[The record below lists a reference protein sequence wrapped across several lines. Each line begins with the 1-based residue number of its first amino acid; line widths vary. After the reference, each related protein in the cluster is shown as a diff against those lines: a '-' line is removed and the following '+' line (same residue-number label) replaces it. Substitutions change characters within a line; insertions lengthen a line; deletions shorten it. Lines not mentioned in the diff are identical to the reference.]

1 MVMRRVPNRGPNG
14 VSKER
19 KDQDDETTNLKDHKK
34 LANCLIP
41 LALLRKHFI
50 GPSRI
55 GARVMLAVFTVLL
68 LVCINEGIRLG
79 TDQLATGE
87 DTRHLRPFPPKVRV
101 HTFSYLDTTTNKQ
114 VTRTIQMAAPHL
126 QQRHRRFNYY
136 EQDEPRVNFNDPD
149 NGMAFTI
156 DDADDRQCFPM
167 GSWQTSNYQTCNKF
181 HELETASHDTML
193 MTYINCGENRC
204 TFLIQDTAGSNN
216 VVYKTLILRE
226 GSETKFG
233 GARKYEMAI
242 KDSLALERLSSSP
255 YVVDLYASC
264 AVTQIVEH
272 SSGGNIHDLLKR
284 SRAQKRVAAEV
295 TKHPKHHHK
304 HEQEDGPSGQRV
316 QFISPLSK
324 LKIAFHVATAVADM
338 HSLETH
344 PDGLPSMV
352 HNDLCCHQ
360 FILVDGIY
368 KLGDFDLTTFLTQ
381 TTPAGGSTTLRRKHK
396 PDLCQTTPIQFHPD
410 YLKCLAPEEY
420 PYYHDFRNALKA
432 KGNKEPHPITRVYR
446 DKLDVYQIGT
456 ILYTLTTNLWI
467 WEGIT
472 TASAMLKR
480 AHVRFT
486 RAFSVMHLFL
496 MQSHTY
502 FLFFANISL
511 LIYTGRT
518 CSIPRGTRQ

>member
-1 MVMRRVPNRGPNG
+1 
-14 VSKER
+14 
-19 KDQDDETTNLKDHKK
+19 
-34 LANCLIP
+34 
-41 LALLRKHFI
+41 
-50 GPSRI
+50 
-55 GARVMLAVFTVLL
+55 
-68 LVCINEGIRLG
+68 
-79 TDQLATGE
+79 
-87 DTRHLRPFPPKVRV
+87 
-101 HTFSYLDTTTNKQ
+101 
-114 VTRTIQMAAPHL
+114 
-126 QQRHRRFNYY
+126 
-136 EQDEPRVNFNDPD
+136 
-149 NGMAFTI
+149 
-156 DDADDRQCFPM
+156 
-167 GSWQTSNYQTCNKF
+167 
-181 HELETASHDTML
+181 
-193 MTYINCGENRC
+193 
-204 TFLIQDTAGSNN
+204 
-216 VVYKTLILRE
+216 
-226 GSETKFG
+226 
-233 GARKYEMAI
+233 
-242 KDSLALERLSSSP
+242 
-255 YVVDLYASC
+255 
-264 AVTQIVEH
+264 
-272 SSGGNIHDLLKR
+272 
-284 SRAQKRVAAEV
+284 
-295 TKHPKHHHK
+295 
-304 HEQEDGPSGQRV
+304 
-316 QFISPLSK
+316 
-324 LKIAFHVATAVADM
+324 M